1 MSEQLEAQYDIY
13 YRVHSARFGWLDWT
27 KNGEVAGTVGYNA
40 GVEAIEIK
48 LYGKGDVSAPACG
61 GRSYL
66 SADQIGKLTF
76 QTKVE
81 GLDWQDA
88 KGNGEITGTT
98 GVNKA
103 IRQLSMN
110 IAPSMAGRIY
120 RKCRIS
126 FTFKQCRLARL
137 EDKWRSVRR
146 WNKSGRSCSDSFNGE
161 NLKNMQIFIIA
172 RMFLIMVG

>member
-88 KGNGEITGTT
+88 KENGEITGTT

-110 IAPSMAGRIY
+110 IAPSMAGGYTGNVEY
-120 RKCRIS
+120 RLHLSNVGWQDWK
-126 FTFKQCRLARL
+126 T
-137 EDKWRSVRR
+137 
-146 WNKSGRSCSDSFNGE
+146 SGEVSGDGINQAEICGYLLSHTCF
-161 NLKNMQIFIIA
+161 
-172 RMFLIMVG
+172 